1 MKLLRCIIIIASI
14 MMFAY
19 NGEAVAQ
26 ASKIGKV
33 AKEAVKKAK
42 KSKSSSGSSSTKVKP
57 KVKIKTKE
65 CPTCK
70 GERKVTVWNPYY
82 NCYETKTCSRCNGIG
97 RVSK

>member
-1 MKLLRCIIIIASI
+1 MKILRCIIIASI

-26 ASKIGKV
+26 ASKLGKA
-33 AKEAVKKAK
+33 AKEVVKKAK
-42 KSKSSSGSSSTKVKP
+42 KSKSSGGTSTTRVKP

-70 GERKVTVWNPYY
+70 GERKVMVWNPYY
-82 NCYETKTCSRCNGIG
+82 NRYETIKCSRCNGIG

>member
-1 MKLLRCIIIIASI
+1 MKLLRCIIIASI

-26 ASKIGKV
+26 ASKLGKA
-33 AKEAVKKAK
+33 AKEVVKKAK
-42 KSKSSSGSSSTKVKP
+42 KTKSSSGSSSTKVKP
-57 KVKIKTKE
+57 KVKVKTKE

-70 GERKVTVWNPYY
+70 GERKVKVWNQYY
-82 NCYETKTCSRCNGIG
+82 GRYETIKCSRCNGLG